1 MFESND
7 RKKLLQKQIEKK
19 IEGEYGF
26 SVIIVLRTTV
36 ELGKIIG
43 NCPFLEKSVFKAADS
58 AVGESL
64 YVVLFEWDRDIFNS
78 INLMPFEAYIFC
90 AKGVNKSPI
99 MKILK
104 KTPKNFLGTFA
115 RYGNNII
122 VYKSHYELNL
132 NLFLTI
138 KRPLVAIIFS
148 S

>member
-64 YVVLFEWDRDIFNS
+64 YVVLLLETSPQKLIERLNNYNMLNKRIGMIIWRFIS
-78 INLMPFEAYIFC
+78 ITVMSSNGLTRKVNDFLKPHPEIQVRIPFP
-90 AKGVNKSPI
+90 V
-99 MKILK
+99 L
-104 KTPKNFLGTFA
+104 L
-115 RYGNNII
+115 
-122 VYKSHYELNL
+122 
-132 NLFLTI
+132 
-138 KRPLVAIIFS
+138 
-148 S
+148 